1 MACKAPCQV
10 SATRRRHQRG
20 NAVLEGALVM
30 SVFVFMFLG
39 IADFAQITFLQQSIA
54 ERARFAARSAIS
66 GGYDDTAIKN
76 LLVYNQPTV
85 PDSQA
90 VTGLFGLSPSNV
102 TVQRLDDDSTE
113 QRIYITVTNYRFTSI
128 SPLLGRTY
136 SNIPVRVVKQ
146 LEYEI

>member
-1 MACKAPCQV
+1 MACKVPNQV
-10 SATRRRHQRG
+10 SASRRRRQRG
-20 NAVLEGALVM
+20 NSVVEGALVM
-30 SVFVFMFLG
+30 SVFLFMFLG

-54 ERARFAARSAIS
+54 ERARFAARAAIS

-76 LLVYNQPTV
+76 LIVYNQVTA

-90 VTGLFGLSPSNV
+90 TSGLFGLRPSNV

-113 QRIYITVTNYRFTSI
+113 QRIYITVTNYQFTSI

-136 SNIPVRVVKQ
+136 SNIPVRVVMQ